1 MATIATEMQVAAQ
14 RLADEVRPL
23 KFSPPVT
30 HVYDPL
36 DYAWAPHRRYIE
48 RFGAT
53 RKKVVLLGMNPG
65 PFGMAQTGVPFG
77 DIPSVRDFLK
87 IVEPVGR
94 PPREHPERPV
104 LGFGCTR
111 SEVSGTRVWGLVR
124 ALWATPEAFFAD
136 WYVANYCPLV
146 FVEEGGKNRT
156 PDKLPAG
163 ERAPLIA
170 ACDRHLRRMV
180 ELLEPAWVIGVGGFA
195 EKQARAALGSV
206 PGLQIG
212 QVLHP
217 SPASPAA
224 NRGWAAA
231 VTAQL
236 AALGLA
242 PPAMTPVPVASPRAA
257 ATA

>member
-1 MATIATEMQVAAQ
+1 MATIARHMQDAAQ

-23 KFSPPVT
+23 KFGPPVS
-30 HVYDPL
+30 HVYNPL

-48 RFGAT
+48 RYGST
-53 RKKVVLLGMNPG
+53 RKRVILLGMNPG

-94 PPREHPERPV
+94 PAREHPERPV
-104 LGFGCTR
+104 LGFACR
-111 SEVSGTRVWGLVR
+111 RAEVSGTRVWGLVKS
-124 ALWATPEAFFAD
+124 LWGTPDAFFD
-136 WYVANYCPLV
+136 EYYVANYCPLV

-170 ACDRHLRRMV
+170 ACDRHLRRVV
-180 ELLEPAWVIGVGGFA
+180 ELLAPAWVIGVGGFA
-195 EKQARAALGSV
+195 EKQARAALGGDG
-206 PGLQIG
+206 PRIG
-212 QVLHP
+212 QILHP

-224 NRGWAAA
+224 NRGWATA
-231 VTAQL
+231 VTAEL
-236 AALGLA
+236 TALGLA
-242 PPAMTPVPVASPRAA
+242 PTQ
-257 ATA
+257 